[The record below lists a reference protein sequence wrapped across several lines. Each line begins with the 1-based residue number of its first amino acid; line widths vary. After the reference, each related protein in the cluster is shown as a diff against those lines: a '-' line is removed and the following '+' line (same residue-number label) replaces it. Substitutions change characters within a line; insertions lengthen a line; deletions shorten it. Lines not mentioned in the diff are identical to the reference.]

1 MNKLGNKFWNNIT
14 TKAKQANL
22 TLKFKKI
29 KKKWINFQNHNK
41 NIQFIILFL
50 FLINLFQNCKLD
62 SIVEIYFIQLLFF
75 ILVNL

>member
-14 TKAKQANL
+14 TKAKQANS

-50 FLINLFQNCKLD
+50 FLFLIN
-62 SIVEIYFIQLLFF
+62 
-75 ILVNL
+75 